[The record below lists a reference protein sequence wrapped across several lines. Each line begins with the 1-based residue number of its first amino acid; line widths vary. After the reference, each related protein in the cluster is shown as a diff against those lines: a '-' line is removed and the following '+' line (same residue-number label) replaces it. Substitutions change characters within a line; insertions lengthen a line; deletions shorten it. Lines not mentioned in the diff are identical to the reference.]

1 MIVVA
6 GESLI
11 DLIPDG
17 PGQLIAHCGGGPF
30 NTAQALARL
39 GQRVSFLGSIS
50 DDALG
55 LRLRARLVEAGVGVD
70 TLIASSLPT
79 TLAMAEIDQTGS
91 AQYRFY
97 TDATAA
103 PALTAADALAAL
115 PPVYDALYVGGL
127 GLALEPIADAI
138 DALVQAASDAGAL
151 VMVDPN
157 IRPSA
162 IRARLPYL
170 ARLKRVL
177 RRAHVVKVSVE
188 DLAWLDP
195 DRTPADAA
203 RALLNAGP
211 RVVLL
216 TRSAHGALVFTPNAA
231 VTVAALPVAVVDTIG
246 AGDAFSAGFL
256 AWWRQRARGRDQLGD
271 LDTVADAAG
280 FASLVA
286 GRACERAGAAA
297 PRIDPQAFPTPAAL
311 PARQHIASAVTSE
324 TLSSEPQAGQ
334 HD

>member
-11 DLIPDG
+11 DLIPNG
-17 PGQLIAHCGGGPF
+17 PDQLTAHCGGGPF

-39 GQRVSFLGSIS
+39 GQPVSFLGSVS
-50 DDALG
+50 DDVLG
-55 LRLRARLVEAGVGVD
+55 RRLRARLIEEGVGVD
-70 TLIASSLPT
+70 TVVATSLPT
-79 TLAMAEIDQTGS
+79 TLAMAEIDETGS
-91 AQYRFY
+91 ARYRFY

-103 PALTAADALAAL
+103 AALTVPDALAAL
-115 PPVYDALYVGGL
+115 PAVYDALYVGGL

-138 DALVQAASDAGAL
+138 AGLVQRANDAGAL

-162 IRARLPYL
+162 IRARVPYL
-170 ARLKRVL
+170 ARLERVL

-188 DLAWLDP
+188 DLAWLEP
-195 DRTPADAA
+195 DRTPTDAA

-216 TRSAHGALVFTPNAA
+216 TRSARGALVVTPNAV
-231 VTVAALPVAVVDTIG
+231 VTVAAFPVAVVDTIG
-246 AGDAFSAGFL
+246 AGDAFGAGFL
-256 AWWRQRARGRDQLGD
+256 AWWRQRAGGCDQLGD
-271 LDTVADAAG
+271 TDAVADAAG

-286 GRACERAGAAA
+286 GRACERAGATT
-297 PRIDPQAFPTPAAL
+297 PRIDPQAFPAPRAL
-311 PARQHIASAVTSE
+311 PVRQRIASAVESE
-324 TLSSEPQAGQ
+324 RLSSAPQA
-334 HD
+334 DTCD

>member
-11 DLIPDG
+11 DLIPND
-17 PGQLIAHCGGGPF
+17 PGHLTAHCGGGPF

-55 LRLRARLVEAGVGVD
+55 LRLRARLDEEGVGVD
-70 TLIASSLPT
+70 TLVATSLPT
-79 TLAMAEIDQTGS
+79 TLALAEIDETGS

-97 TDATAA
+97 TDGTAA
-103 PALTAADALAAL
+103 PALTVPGALAAL
-115 PPVYDALYVGGL
+115 PAAYDALYVGGL

-138 DALVQAASDAGAL
+138 AALVQAANDAGAL

-157 IRPSA
+157 VRPSA
-162 IRARLPYL
+162 IRARAPYL
-170 ARLKRVL
+170 ARLERVL

-188 DLAWLDP
+188 DLAWLQP

-203 RALLNAGP
+203 RALLDAGP

-216 TRSAHGALVFTPNAA
+216 TRSAHGALVVTPSA
-231 VTVAALPVAVVDTIG
+231 VVKVAAFPVAVVDTIG

-256 AWWRQRARGRDQLGD
+256 AWWRERAGGRHRLGD
-271 LDTVADAAG
+271 IDAVADAAG

-286 GRACERAGAAA
+286 GRACERAGAAP
-297 PRIDPQAFPTPAAL
+297 PRIDPQAFPASPTL
-311 PARQHIASAVTSE
+311 PGRDRARDLDHG
-324 TLSSEPQAGQ
+324 P
-334 HD
+334 

>member
-6 GESLI
+6 GEALI
-11 DLIPDG
+11 DLIPTG
-17 PGQLIAHCGGGPF
+17 SGQLTAHCGGGPF

-55 LRLRARLVEAGVGVD
+55 RRLRARMIEEGVGVD
-70 TLIASSLPT
+70 TVVATSLPT
-79 TLAMAEIDQTGS
+79 TLAMAELDETGS

-103 PALTAADALAAL
+103 PALTVPDALAAL
-115 PPVYDALYVGGL
+115 PAVYDALYVGGL
-127 GLALEPIADAI
+127 GLALEPIAGAI
-138 DALVQAASDAGAL
+138 ATLVQAAHDAGAL

-157 IRPSA
+157 VRPPA
-162 IRARLPYL
+162 IRARVPYL
-170 ARLKRVL
+170 ARLERVL

-188 DLAWLDP
+188 DLAWLQP
-195 DRTPADAA
+195 DRAPADAA
-203 RALLNAGP
+203 RALLSAGP

-216 TRSAHGALVFTPNAA
+216 TRSAHGALVVTPNAV
-231 VTVAALPVAVVDTIG
+231 VTVAAHPVAVVDTIG

-256 AWWRQRARGRDQLGD
+256 AWWGQRAGGHDQLGD
-271 LDTVADAAG
+271 IDTVADAAG

-297 PRIDPQAFPTPAAL
+297 PRIDPHAFPAPGTL
-311 PARQHIASAVTSE
+311 PARSTSR
-324 TLSSEPQAGQ
+324 
-334 HD
+334 

>member
-11 DLIPDG
+11 DLIPND

-70 TLIASSLPT
+70 TLIATSLPT
-79 TLAMAEIDQTGS
+79 TLALAEIDETGS
-91 AQYRFY
+91 AHYRFY

-103 PALTAADALAAL
+103 PALTAPRALAAL
-115 PPVYDALYVGGL
+115 PAAYDALYVGGL
-127 GLALEPIADAI
+127 GLALEPIGDAI
-138 DALVQAASDAGAL
+138 AGLVRAANDAGAL

-162 IRARLPYL
+162 IRARVPYL
-170 ARLKRVL
+170 ARLERVL
-177 RRAHVVKVSVE
+177 ARADVVKVSVE
-188 DLAWLDP
+188 DLSWLEP

-203 RALLNAGP
+203 RALLDAGP

-216 TRSAHGALVFTPNAA
+216 TRSAHGALVVTPSAV

-256 AWWRQRARGRDQLGD
+256 AWWCQRAGGRDQLGD
-271 LDTVADAAG
+271 INAVADAAG

-286 GRACERAGAAA
+286 GRACERAGAAT
-297 PRIDPQAFPTPAAL
+297 PRIDPTAFPAPASLPPRQQIAL
-311 PARQHIASAVTSE
+311 AVKSE
-324 TLSSEPQAGQ
+324 
-334 HD
+334 